1 MQACICEAYI
11 LSMSKSKSR
20 VGWSS
25 ELRDDTELT
34 LLTLTL
40 LTLLILLIL
49 DVKEVSVESES
60 LAERER
66 KDAME
71 KSSRYFERQARLKEQ
86 STSSNSSSSLRRSG
100 MCGMITCSDNTMMST
115 STKFS
120 QVGWRL
126 KMPKPCQEV
135 HKTKGTHYSAHY

>member
-1 MQACICEAYI
+1 MRACICEAYI
-11 LSMSKSKSR
+11 LSMSESESR

-49 DVKEVSVESES
+49 DVEEASVESES

-71 KSSRYFERQARLKEQ
+71 MSSRYFERRARLKER

-100 MCGMITCSDNTMMST
+100 TRGMITCSDNTMMST

-120 QVGWRL
+120 QVGRRL

-135 HKTKGTHYSAHY
+135 HETKGTHYSAHY

>member
-1 MQACICEAYI
+1 
-11 LSMSKSKSR
+11 MSESESR

-49 DVKEVSVESES
+49 NVKEASVESES

-71 KSSRYFERQARLKEQ
+71 MSSRYFERWACLKERL
-86 STSSNSSSSLRRSG
+86 TSSNSSSSL
-100 MCGMITCSDNTMMST
+100 
-115 STKFS
+115 
-120 QVGWRL
+120 
-126 KMPKPCQEV
+126 
-135 HKTKGTHYSAHY
+135 